1 MSEDTVYGV
10 DRAKF
15 DGFGKY
21 KIPIEKRVNEI
32 LEFTK
37 KEYPNMDNFLMW
49 LCAVDFVMDEMGLK
63 KDCEEGQK
71 FYEKY
76 LKERKTFIYQGVTVE
91 DGEKIKSDYN
101 CLQEVGGPTED
112 EN

>member
-1 MSEDTVYGV
+1 MSAETIYGV

-21 KIPIEKRVNEI
+21 KLPIEKRVNEI
-32 LEFTK
+32 LELTK
-37 KEYPNMDNFLMW
+37 KEYPEMDNFLMW

-63 KDCEEGQK
+63 KDCDEGQN

-76 LKERKTFIYQGVTVE
+76 LKERKTFIYQGVSVE
-91 DGEKIKSDYN
+91 EGDKIKAEYN
-101 CLQEVGGPTED
+101 VLQEVGGPGED
-112 EN
+112 DN

>member
-1 MSEDTVYGV
+1 MSEETIYGV

-21 KIPIEKRVNEI
+21 KLPIEKRVNEI
-32 LEFTK
+32 LELTK
-37 KEYPNMDNFLMW
+37 KEYPEMDNFLMW

-63 KDCEEGQK
+63 KDCDEGQI

-76 LKERKTFIYQGVTVE
+76 LKERKTFIYQGVSVE
-91 DGEKIKSDYN
+91 EGDKIKAEYN
-101 CLQEVGGPTED
+101 VLQEVGGPGED
-112 EN
+112 DN

>member
-1 MSEDTVYGV
+1 MSEETIYGV

-21 KIPIEKRVNEI
+21 KLPIEKRVNEI
-32 LEFTK
+32 LELTK
-37 KEYPNMDNFLMW
+37 KEYPEMDNFLMW

-63 KDCEEGQK
+63 KDCDEGQK

-76 LKERKTFIYQGVTVE
+76 LKERKTFIYKGVSVE
-91 DGEKIKSDYN
+91 EGNKIKAEYN
-101 CLQEVGGPTED
+101 VLQEVGEPGED
-112 EN
+112 DN